1 MTNKRRTIE
10 VGNYYGKITADEA
23 TLSYISLL
31 ASEAATRYESM
42 NSPALAKEAK
52 RFADEIYNYL
62 NDKGYYNH
70 AE

>member
-10 VGNYYGKITADEA
+10 IDNYNGKITADEA

-31 ASEAATRYESM
+31 AGEAAERYESM
-42 NSPALAKEAK
+42 NAPALAKQAK
-52 RFADEIYNYL
+52 RFSDRIYDYL
-62 NDKGYYNH
+62 NEKGYYD